1 MDSPRSQT
9 GTALS
14 TRPSGQQGD
23 RLRSLWSG
31 FKQWLSSTMNYGPM
45 DPLWALISPPPPY
58 SRSPR
63 NGRTCLPR
71 RTRVEARQKAAPR
84 IGVQQQVK
92 TKPGREN
99 GGQRKAPRPRL
110 ALRNI
115 AGPKRRAGRSHL
127 PPCGRAPT
135 TIWVPKHSIIEAVF
149 GSGNRPCAISC
160 GPRLGLSIWWRW
172 PHDK

>member
-71 RTRVEARQKAAPR
+71 GTRVEARQKAAPR

-92 TKPGREN
+92 TKPTQLPGGRK
-99 GGQRKAPRPRL
+99 GML
-110 ALRNI
+110 ALRGRLSRSPRRRTVLEV
-115 AGPKRRAGRSHL
+115 AGPASAQPQPSGTASEVSGINWGRRA
-127 PPCGRAPT
+127 
-135 TIWVPKHSIIEAVF
+135 
-149 GSGNRPCAISC
+149 
-160 GPRLGLSIWWRW
+160 
-172 PHDK
+172 